1 MGFGAQPRLK
11 MIDSHCHL
19 ADEAFQD
26 DLDAVIERARGSGVD
41 GALCVLDATN
51 EAEAARAVRVAAL
64 WPAVRFAVGVHPHQA
79 GVFADRL
86 DDVEAHLRAA
96 IEARTGTCAVGEI
109 GLDYHYDFAPR
120 EVQREVFRRQIRV
133 ATQIG
138 RPIVIHT
145 READDDT
152 LAILTENGG
161 PAVSGVV
168 HCFTGDAMMA
178 ARVVA
183 LGLYVSFSGIVT
195 FRAAGSVRE
204 AAAVVPDDRLLV
216 ETDAPYLAPVPHR
229 GTRNE
234 PAWVGHV
241 ADVLAEVRG
250 VTPAALRADTA
261 ATFEALF
268 AARSSGL

>member
-1 MGFGAQPRLK
+1 

-26 DLDAVIERARGSGVD
+26 DLAAVIERAQGSGVD

-51 EAEAARAVRVAAL
+51 EAEAARAAQVAAL
-64 WPAVRFAVGVHPHQA
+64 WPAVRFAVGVHPHHA
-79 GVFADRL
+79 GVFTDRL
-86 DDVEAHLRAA
+86 DDVEAYLRAA
-96 IEARTGTCAVGEI
+96 IKARKATCAVGEI
-109 GLDYHYDFAPR
+109 GLDYHYDFVPR
-120 EVQREVFRRQIRV
+120 EVQREVFRRQIQV
-133 ATQIG
+133 ATEIG

-168 HCFTGDAMMA
+168 HCFTGNAIMA
-178 ARVVA
+178 ERAVE
-183 LGLYVSFSGIVT
+183 LGLHVSFSGIVT
-195 FRAAGSVRE
+195 FRAADSVRE

-229 GTRNE
+229 GKRNE
-234 PAWVGHV
+234 PAWVGRV
-241 ADVLAEVRG
+241 ADMLAEVRG
-250 VTPAALRADTA
+250 VAPDALRAQTA
-261 ATFEALF
+261 AAFEALF
-268 AARSSGL
+268 AP

>member
-1 MGFGAQPRLK
+1 MK

-19 ADEAFQD
+19 ADVAFQD
-26 DLDAVIERARGSGVD
+26 DLDMVVDRAREAGVD

-51 EAEAARAVRVAAL
+51 EAEAVRAAQVAAL

-79 GVFADRL
+79 GVFSDRL
-86 DDVEAHLRAA
+86 DEVEAHLRAA
-96 IEARTGTCAVGEI
+96 IEARAGTCAVGEI

-120 EVQREVFRRQIRV
+120 EVQREVFRRQMRV
-133 ATQIG
+133 AAEIG

-161 PAVSGVV
+161 PAVSGVF
-168 HCFTGDAMMA
+168 HCFTGDAAMA
-178 ARVVA
+178 ERAVA
-183 LGLYVSFSGIVT
+183 LGLHVSFSGIVT
-195 FRAAGSVRE
+195 FRAADSVRE
-204 AAAVVPDDRLLV
+204 AAAIVPDDRLLV

-229 GTRNE
+229 GRRNE

-241 ADVLAEVRG
+241 AQTLAEVRG
-250 VTPAALRADTA
+250 VTSDALQARTA
-261 ATFEALF
+261 AVFEALF
-268 AARSSGL
+268 APGVSG

>member
-1 MGFGAQPRLK
+1 M
-11 MIDSHCHL
+11 
-19 ADEAFQD
+19 
-26 DLDAVIERARGSGVD
+26 D

-86 DDVEAHLRAA
+86 DDVEAHVRAA
-96 IEARTGTCAVGEI
+96 IEARAGTCAVGEI

-120 EVQREVFRRQIRV
+120 EVQREVFRRQIQV
-133 ATQIG
+133 ATQVG
-138 RPIVIHT
+138 RPVVIHT
-145 READDDT
+145 READEDT
-152 LAILTENGG
+152 LAILTERG

-178 ARVVA
+178 ERAVG
-183 LGLYVSFSGIVT
+183 LGLHVSFSGIVT
-195 FRAAGSVRE
+195 FR
-204 AAAVVPDDRLLV
+204 AAVVPDDRLLV

-229 GTRNE
+229 GKRNE

-241 ADVLAEVRG
+241 ADRLAEVRG
-250 VTPAALRADTA
+250 VAPDMLRARTA
-261 ATFEALF
+261 AAFEALF
-268 AARSSGL
+268 GRDLSG

>member
-1 MGFGAQPRLK
+1 M

-26 DLDAVIERARGSGVD
+26 DLEAVIARAREAGVD
-41 GALCVLDATN
+41 GALCILDATLA
-51 EAEAARAVRVAAL
+51 AEAARAVEVAAL
-64 WPAVRFAVGVHPHQA
+64 WAAVRFAVGVHPHRA

-86 DDVEAHLRAA
+86 DDIEAHLREA
-96 IEARTGTCAVGEI
+96 IRARPGTCAVGEI

-133 ATQIG
+133 ATQLG
-138 RPIVIHT
+138 YPIVIHT
-145 READDDT
+145 READEDT
-152 LAILTENGG
+152 LAILTETGG
-161 PAVSGVV
+161 TGVSGVV
-168 HCFTGDAMMA
+168 HCFTGDAAMA
-178 ARVVA
+178 AQAVA
-183 LGLYVSFSGIVT
+183 LGLHVSFSGIVT
-195 FRAAGSVRE
+195 FKAADAVRE

-268 AARSSGL
+268 AARASDL

>member
-1 MGFGAQPRLK
+1 

-26 DLDAVIERARGSGVD
+26 DLEAVIERARGSGVD

-51 EAEAARAVRVAAL
+51 AAEAERAARVATL

-86 DDVEAHLRAA
+86 DEVEVHLRAA
-96 IEARTGTCAVGEI
+96 IEARSGTCAVGEI

-120 EVQREVFRRQIRV
+120 EVQQEVFRRQIRV
-133 ATQIG
+133 AAEFG
-138 RPIVIHT
+138 HPVVIHT
-145 READDDT
+145 READEDT

-161 PAVSGVV
+161 PAVCGVV
-168 HCFTGDAMMA
+168 HCFTGDAVMA
-178 ARVVA
+178 ERAVA
-183 LGLYVSFSGIVT
+183 QGLHVSFSGIVT
-195 FRAAGSVRE
+195 FRAADSVRE
-204 AAAVVPDDRLLV
+204 AVAVVPDARLLV

-229 GTRNE
+229 GKRNE

-241 ADVLAEVRG
+241 ADMLAAVRG
-250 VTPAALRADTA
+250 VTPDTLRTGTTLA
-261 ATFEALF
+261 FEALF
-268 AARSSGL
+268 GR